1 MLKAFA
7 PVIVLFVAWVWG
19 VVDPSVGDIIN
30 IMWIVSGVI
39 MASLG
44 EMDISWAGVAFQLS
58 ALIFEA
64 VRVVMIQTLLSS
76 EGLNMDPLVGL
87 YYYAPV
93 CAVLNLLIAGTIE
106 IPSVSWEDVTQVGWI
121 IFCLN
126 ALFAFLLNFVSLVLI
141 AKTSALVTTL
151 TGIFKNI
158 FLIIFSI
165 VIWQTQI
172 SIIQMLGYS
181 MSLMGLVYYSFGYR
195 KLAAAYHAAI
205 IWLPGLWE

>member
-19 VVDPSVGDIIN
+19 VADPSVGDIIN
-30 IMWIVSGVI
+30 IMWIVSGII

-76 EGLNMDPLVGL
+76 EGLNMDPLVGI

-126 ALFAFLLNFVSLVLI
+126 ALFAFLLNFVSLVLVSYLYNFSMI
-141 AKTSALVTTL
+141 KEKPRDLLL
-151 TGIFKNI
+151 TRN
-158 FLIIFSI
+158 
-165 VIWQTQI
+165 
-172 SIIQMLGYS
+172 
-181 MSLMGLVYYSFGYR
+181 YR
-195 KLAAAYHAAI
+195 LQRPRP
-205 IWLPGLWE
+205 L